1 MSSAPSNRELE
12 IALKVRRALD
22 ERAAALPAAT
32 TDRLTAARRAAL
44 ARKKPEPVAAP
55 VFVPAFAGAAGAYGP
70 VVTPARQPAG
80 RPYASLARRLLRA
93 WPLAL
98 LLAGL
103 VGIAYW
109 EDMQRTAELADIDA
123 AMLSDDLP
131 LNAYL
136 DHGFNAY
143 LSHAH

>member
-1 MSSAPSNRELE
+1 MRPSART
-12 IALKVRRALD
+12 VRRRRS
-22 ERAAALPAAT
+22 RAA
-32 TDRLTAARRAAL
+32 
-44 ARKKPEPVAAP
+44 
-55 VFVPAFAGAAGAYGP
+55 
-70 VVTPARQPAG
+70 
-80 RPYASLARRLLRA
+80 LLRA

-143 LSHAH
+143 LSHAR

>member
-1 MSSAPSNRELE
+1 MSSAPATKEELDF
-12 IALKVRRALD
+12 ALKVRRALD
-22 ERAAALPAAT
+22 ERAASLPAALEL
-32 TDRLTAARRAAL
+32 R
-44 ARKKPEPVAAP
+44 PPGEP
-55 VFVPAFAGAAGAYGP
+55 
-70 VVTPARQPAG
+70 RS
-80 RPYASLARRLLRA
+80 SLARRLARA

-103 VGIAYW
+103 IGIAYW

-131 LNAYL
+131 LTAYL

-143 LSHAH
+143 LSHTH

>member
-32 TDRLTAARRAAL
+32 TDRLAAARRAAL

-70 VVTPARQPAG
+70 VVTPARQPV
-80 RPYASLARRLLRA
+80 SLARRLLRA

>member
-1 MSSAPSNRELE
+1 MSSAPNQE
-12 IALKVRRALD
+12 IEFALKVRRALD
-22 ERAAALPAAT
+22 ERAAALPVAT
-32 TDRLTAARRAAL
+32 TDRLAVARRAAL

-55 VFVPAFAGAAGAYGP
+55 VFVPAFAGMPATSGP
-70 VVTPARQPAG
+70 PRTG
-80 RPYASLARRLLRA
+80 RRPPASLGRRLLRA

-98 LLAGL
+98 LVAGL
-103 VGIAYW
+103 VGIGYW

-123 AMLSDDLP
+123 AMLSDNLP

-143 LSHAH
+143 LTHAR

>member
-1 MSSAPSNRELE
+1 MSSAPVTKELE
-12 IALKVRRALD
+12 FALKVRRALD
-22 ERAAALPAAT
+22 ERAADLPAGTAE
-32 TDRLTAARRAAL
+32 RLAAARRTAL
-44 ARKKPEPVAAP
+44 ARKKPEAELVL
-55 VFVPAFAGAAGAYGP
+55 VPAFAGAAGSIGLP
-70 VVTPARQPAG
+70 PPDMS
-80 RPYASLARRLLRA
+80 RPASLTRRLVRA

-103 VGIAYW
+103 IGIAYW

-123 AMLSDDLP
+123 AMLSDNLP

-143 LSHAH
+143 LSHTH

>member
-1 MSSAPSNRELE
+1 MSSAPATKEE
-12 IALKVRRALD
+12 TDFAFKVRRALD
-22 ERAAALPAAT
+22 ERATALPAAT
-32 TDRLTAARRAAL
+32 TERLAAARRAAL
-44 ARKKPEPVAAP
+44 ARKKPDAAI
-55 VFVPAFAGAAGAYGP
+55 VLVPALAGNAG
-70 VVTPARQPAG
+70 TLEL
-80 RPYASLARRLLRA
+80 RPSAEPRRKSLARRLIRA

-123 AMLSDDLP
+123 AMLSDNLP
-131 LNAYL
+131 LTAYL

-143 LSHAH
+143 LSHTH

>member
-1 MSSAPSNRELE
+1 MSSAPANREHE
-12 IALKVRRALD
+12 FALKVRRALD
-22 ERAAALPAAT
+22 ERAADLPAAT
-32 TDRLTAARRAAL
+32 TDRLAVARRAAL
-44 ARKKPEPVAAP
+44 ARKKPEAATVP
-55 VFVPAFAGAAGAYGP
+55 VFVPAFAGAAGAYG
-70 VVTPARQPAG
+70 TAPAS
-80 RPYASLARRLLRA
+80 RPQASFARRLLRA

-98 LLAGL
+98 LLVGL

-143 LSHAH
+143 LSRAH

>member
-1 MSSAPSNRELE
+1 MSSAPANREHE
-12 IALKVRRALD
+12 FALKVRRALD
-22 ERAAALPAAT
+22 ERAADLPAAT
-32 TDRLTAARRAAL
+32 TDRLAVARRAAL
-44 ARKKPEPVAAP
+44 ARKKPEAATVP
-55 VFVPAFAGAAGAYGP
+55 VFVPAFAGAAGAYG
-70 VVTPARQPAG
+70 TAPASRPQAG
-80 RPYASLARRLLRA
+80 CPYASFARRLLRA

-143 LSHAH
+143 LSRAR

>member
-1 MSSAPSNRELE
+1 MSSAPATKEELDF
-12 IALKVRRALD
+12 ALKVRRALD
-22 ERAAALPAAT
+22 ERAASLPAAT
-32 TDRLTAARRAAL
+32 ADRLAAARRAAL
-44 ARKKPEPVAAP
+44 ARKKPDAAIVLVTALAGGAGTLELRPPGEP
-55 VFVPAFAGAAGAYGP
+55 
-70 VVTPARQPAG
+70 RS
-80 RPYASLARRLLRA
+80 SLARRLARA

-103 VGIAYW
+103 IGIAYW

-131 LNAYL
+131 LTAYL

-143 LSHAH
+143 LSHTH

>member
-1 MSSAPSNRELE
+1 MSSAPVTKEELE
-12 IALKVRRALD
+12 FALKVRRALD
-22 ERAAALPAAT
+22 ERAASLPAAT
-32 TDRLTAARRAAL
+32 TERLAAARRAAL
-44 ARKKPEPVAAP
+44 ARKKPDAAI
-55 VFVPAFAGAAGAYGP
+55 VLVPALAGSAGTLELRP
-70 VVTPARQPAG
+70 PDEPRRQ
-80 RPYASLARRLLRA
+80 SLARRLARA

-123 AMLSDDLP
+123 AMLSDNLP

-143 LSHAH
+143 LSHTH